1 MKRLVVAVVLLLAGS
16 VSALAETAGVSGL
29 KGNYDIWEDFEGGKV
44 CPIRLE
50 DGTTI
55 GGFALAGD
63 DQCMQ
68 TFKFDGDPAAWF
80 VDDEGWLVLID
91 ATRKILVRLAP
102 STDGSF
108 YANRTADGLESLNLT
123 PDR

>member
-1 MKRLVVAVVLLLAGS
+1 MNRLIVAISLLLAGS
-16 VSALAETAGVSGL
+16 VSALAETADVSTL
-29 KGNYDIWEDFEGGKV
+29 KGSYSIWEDFEGGKV
-44 CPIRLE
+44 CPIQLD

-55 GGFALAGD
+55 GGFALEGD

-102 STDGSF
+102 STDGAF

-123 PDR
+123 PER